1 MKYENEFGTIK
12 VLEDSKFK
20 NKTIA
25 VAMSGGADSTLLC
38 YLIANTIQ
46 EQDLNITIQPYNG
59 LDLWA
64 PGDGKQ
70 IPKII
75 YYIRNK
81 FPFVT
86 INWPLSVVFDT
97 EGGEAPSKH
106 TYIKPMSIM
115 LEEKIVDY
123 TIHGISMGPPKDVQ
137 NSFKMTQGHPEELV
151 RLPGGLYWE
160 ELERQEDD
168 LAPYKTVDK
177 RFIIQAYNDHDIT
190 DLLDMTAS
198 CIVPGGCGNT
208 CWWCQERQWAL
219 DEVNKG

>member
-1 MKYENEFGTIK
+1 MKYKNKFGTINL
-12 VLEDSKFK
+12 LEDSKFK

-25 VAMSGGADSTLLC
+25 VAMSGGADSTMLC
-38 YLIANTIQ
+38 YLLANTIQ

-64 PGDGKQ
+64 PGDGIQ

-75 YYIRNK
+75 NYIRSK
-81 FPFVT
+81 FPNVK

-97 EGGEAPSKH
+97 DGGKAPSKH
-106 TYIKPMSIM
+106 TYIRPMSKM

-123 TIHGISMGPPKDVQ
+123 TFHGISMGPPEEIQKEF
-137 NSFKMTQGHPEELV
+137 NKTQGHPDGLV

-168 LAPYKTVDK
+168 LAPYKTIDK
-177 RFIIQAYNDHDIT
+177 RFIIQSYADHGVT

-198 CIVPGGCGNT
+198 CIVPDPGCSGT
-208 CWWCQERQWAL
+208 CWWCQERQWAV
-219 DEVNKG
+219 DEVY